1 MVSNAQCLQ
10 IKWMERNVLNYVKF
24 DISTPTVEFF
34 ATYFSHLMG
43 VSSKVQSLMW
53 CVVDGRCPL

>member
-1 MVSNAQCLQ
+1 
-10 IKWMERNVLNYVKF
+10 MERNVLNYVKF

-53 CVVDGRCPL
+53 CVVDGRCLL